1 MLRDAVIPDRQI
13 VLLPAPAH
21 LELRFGDVREQEAK
35 QRLTLFFRYV
45 HDARGEPFI
54 HKQRLLSGHRM
65 GTHHRVQQRGMFCD
79 RIQPA
84 LVLLFAFAVLVLR
97 ERFFEVML
105 RPQAAQQGLER
116 RGERLKRCDPAGPQ
130 RIPPPSPAAVLLPES
145 PRLAVCR

>member
-54 HKQRLLSGHRM
+54 HKQRLFARHRM
-65 GTHHRVQQRGMFCD
+65 GPHHRVQQRGMFCD

-84 LVLLFAFAVLVLR
+84 LMFLFRFTVLVLR

-116 RGERLKRCDPAGPQ
+116 RGERLKRSNPAGP
-130 RIPPPSPAAVLLPES
+130 
-145 PRLAVCR
+145 